1 MNRSSANRV
10 NGLQFV
16 LAFIAM
22 MTTVAA
28 TFIAN
33 RFLFA
38 DQREMETLIIL
49 AWSAAFVII
58 LYRMFR
64 TALDSQPLSLRE
76 RQQYMFNAMIFV
88 IELVAVC
95 TMVIIAVVVVSTL
108 TSPDVEN
115 TSLPLVTTII
125 GLIALSIRQVAP
137 ICVSRNSSKCV
148 KPCAISTAVGTQPN
162 TSAVN

>member
-1 MNRSSANRV
+1 MNRNSANRF
-10 NGLQFV
+10 NGLLFV

-49 AWSAAFVII
+49 AWSAAFVIV

-64 TALDSQPLSLRE
+64 TALDSQPLS
-76 RQQYMFNAMIFV
+76 QQYMFNAMIFV
-88 IELVAVC
+88 IELGAVC
-95 TMVIIAVVVVSTL
+95 TMVIIAVMFVSTL
-108 TSPDVEN
+108 TS
-115 TSLPLVTTII
+115 
-125 GLIALSIRQVAP
+125 RQM
-137 ICVSRNSSKCV
+137 
-148 KPCAISTAVGTQPN
+148 
-162 TSAVN
+162 